1 MSSNL
6 VRQMDNQPAIMV
18 ITSRNVWG
26 VSLCVE
32 GAHKLQVN
40 IEINWEGLEVGQGG
54 EGYCSQE
61 EKVVCWY
68 VNLVCS
74 ENGF

>member
-1 MSSNL
+1 M
-6 VRQMDNQPAIMV
+6 
-18 ITSRNVWG
+18 
-26 VSLCVE
+26 

-54 EGYCSQE
+54 EGCCSQE

>member
-1 MSSNL
+1 M
-6 VRQMDNQPAIMV
+6 
-18 ITSRNVWG
+18 
-26 VSLCVE
+26 
-32 GAHKLQVN
+32 GAQKLQVN
-40 IEINWEGLEVGQGG
+40 IEVNWEGLGVGQGG
-54 EGYCSQE
+54 EGCCRQE